1 MKIRKDFVTNSSSSS
16 YIIATNEQLPKN
28 YEDRFKEFD
37 INNLSSLLDYDE
49 FIYGYFE
56 NNHLYRDF
64 PEEDLK
70 KLGNFTDDQLTIIK
84 LFVSEKLSY
93 YKEIK
98 EIISKYPDKKIY
110 KIFEDRDFLYNSGLN
125 DFIHDQKIIDYET
138 DL

>member
-49 FIYGYFE
+49 FINDYFQ
-56 NNHLYRDF
+56 NNHIYRDF

-125 DFIHDQKIIDYET
+125 NFIHDQKIIDYET

>member
-16 YIIATNEQLPKN
+16 YIIATNKQLPKN